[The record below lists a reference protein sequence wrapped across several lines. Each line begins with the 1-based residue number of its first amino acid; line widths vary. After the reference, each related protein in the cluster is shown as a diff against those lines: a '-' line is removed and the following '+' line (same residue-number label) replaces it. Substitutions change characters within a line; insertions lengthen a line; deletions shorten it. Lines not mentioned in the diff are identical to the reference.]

1 MSSGKEPTIVLSN
14 RVDKDVSV
22 KTKPEISK
30 KNTPAQDS
38 TDTDTR
44 NKCQQFLIG
53 FLGISTLGLAAA
65 TAVGF
70 TQSTIS
76 TTVLDETFVEVPNFS
91 YSDIFGIDAEK
102 RLFGVL
108 SATGDGNY
116 TDDIA
121 TYSYFKTTDEKV
133 IVEAQ
138 EMGCNMFS
146 VVNKSKLFLTGFDN
160 STFKSEKNIL
170 ELEYIG
176 DTQTT
181 RFGKLVNNVPSYSS
195 TIVNITQLSNIT
207 EKFISAC
214 GFPKTKPKKTAL
226 LVNSGGGLKILS
238 LIHAVLSVSLER
250 IAEANDALYISGNS
264 GGGWS
269 IQLYRKYG
277 RFVDTVT
284 LRQEIEAF
292 KARMS
297 ILSYATA
304 DWVSDYT
311 QVFNNV
317 SSETKSLLEAVLKT
331 NGDWLKVIQI
341 LTQDWESY
349 NNDIGKGYEIS
360 RAMVVAE
367 IGWKL
372 SEMYEIIRKF
382 PTSDVAV
389 SPTGSWYAIEPE
401 NVPVPLYLGIDGTWM
416 TRIDDTEA
424 RLPVFEYQCIECENK
439 PLINTSLQQLKL
451 PTLTALA
458 ISSAAAGMIEIP
470 AKKMAG
476 EHFSPAVASILQYL
490 QRNNYLNLA
499 PQVRISDYLF
509 NMIDGGANENVPTRS
524 GITTNFLPNEDPPDF
539 IFITIPSVDCGELS
553 IEEVYLKFA
562 IENPTQNCNKIDCF
576 KYQSSQ
582 AFLSSVDST
591 KLIFEGKNAISADC
605 NNLQVYKVTGK
616 LSKNLAPKHRLKP
629 ITVYIFYAI
638 HAKQDGTTKLST
650 FDVSGSADY
659 AFSHDIISRQMEEF
673 LIQNPNFPEL

>member
-1 MSSGKEPTIVLSN
+1 MSSDKAPTLVLSN

-22 KTKPEISK
+22 KTKPEIDK
-30 KNTPAQDS
+30 KTKPVQDS

-76 TTVLDETFVEVPNFS
+76 TTVIDETFVEVPNFS
-91 YSDIFGIDAEK
+91 YSDLFGIDAEK

-121 TYSYFKTTDEKV
+121 TYSYFKTTDEQV

-226 LVNSGGGLKILS
+226 LVNTGGGLKILS

-250 IAEANDALYISGNS
+250 ITEATDALYISGNS
-264 GGGWS
+264 GGGWA

-284 LRQEIEAF
+284 LGQEIEAF
-292 KARMS
+292 SERMS
-297 ILSYATA
+297 ILSDTTDA
-304 DWVSDYT
+304 WISDYIK
-311 QVFNNV
+311 VFNNV

-331 NGDWLKVIQI
+331 NGDWVKMIQV

-349 NNDIGKGYEIS
+349 NKDIGKGYEIS
-360 RAMVVAE
+360 RATVVSE
-367 IGWKL
+367 IGWKV

-382 PTSDVAV
+382 PTSGVAV
-389 SPTGSWYAIEPE
+389 SPTGSWYASEPE
-401 NVPVPLYLGIDGTWM
+401 NVPVPFYLGIDGTWM

-424 RLPVFEYQCIECENK
+424 RLPVFEYQCLECENK

-458 ISSAAAGMIEIP
+458 ITSAAAGMEEIP
-470 AKKMAG
+470 PKNMAVKK
-476 EHFSPAVASILQYL
+476 SPEIASILQYL
-490 QRNNYLNLA
+490 QRSNYLNLA
-499 PQVRISDYLF
+499 PQVKISDYLF

-562 IENPTQNCNKIDCF
+562 IENPTQNCNKIDCL

-591 KLIFEGKNAISADC
+591 KLIFEGKNDIPADC

-638 HAKQDGTTKLST
+638 HARMDGTTKLST
-650 FDVSGSADY
+650 FDISGYGDY
-659 AFSHDIISRQMEEF
+659 KYSHDIISRQMQVF
-673 LIQNPNFPEL
+673 LDQNPNFPEL